1 MLARR
6 MIYGLFLAALLSAWA
21 GCGGD
26 TGTLTV
32 ETDEPLYREGQQL
45 EKQGRTQ
52 EALVS
57 YLKLISRRQDQAPES
72 HLEAGLISLE
82 NIKDPIAAIY
92 HFRRYLEL
100 EPNSH
105 RAPLVREEL
114 ERAKR
119 EFAAT
124 LPAQHWEAGRGTDMN
139 EDVQRL
145 EAENTALKAE
155 IGALRANAASNPSP
169 LRAVPTEP
177 VVADSA
183 PPLIVPVAPEQRQ
196 AAPGVEPVESRP
208 IPVATAPAAAA
219 SVSKAATA
227 HPGRTHVVTAKE
239 TLFSLSQRYY
249 GNRSH
254 WKEIRDANR
263 DKLKGDRPTLAI
275 GMELKIP

>member
-1 MLARR
+1 MF
-6 MIYGLFLAALLSAWA
+6 YGLLLAALLSGWA

-26 TGTLTV
+26 TGTLAV

-124 LPAQHWEAGRGTDMN
+124 LPAQHWEAGKGADVN
-139 EDVQRL
+139 EDIQRL

-155 IGALRANAASNPSP
+155 IGSLRANALSNPSP
-169 LRAVPTEP
+169 LRGVPT
-177 VVADSA
+177 DSTVTEA
-183 PPLIVPVAPEQRQ
+183 GPTLIVPVTPNPRP
-196 AAPGVEPVESRP
+196 AAVAEEDATP
-208 IPVATAPAAAA
+208 IPVPVPPPAVVA
-219 SVSKAATA
+219 SKPAST
-227 HPGRTHVVTAKE
+227 HSGRTHVVTAKE
-239 TLFSLSQRYY
+239 TLFSLSKRYY
-249 GNRSH
+249 GTASR
-254 WKEIRDANR
+254 WKDIRDANR
-263 DKLKGDRPTLAI
+263 DKLKGDRPPLSI

>member
-1 MLARR
+1 M
-6 MIYGLFLAALLSAWA
+6 
-21 GCGGD
+21 GGD
-26 TGTLTV
+26 TGTLAV

-124 LPAQHWEAGRGTDMN
+124 LPAQHWEAGRGGDIN

-145 EAENTALKAE
+145 ENENTALKAE

-177 VVADSA
+177 ALANSA
-183 PPLIVPVAPEQRQ
+183 PALIVPVASDPR
-196 AAPGVEPVESRP
+196 ASSPAVVPVESPP
-208 IPVATAPAAAA
+208 IPVAAAPAAAGKVT
-219 SVSKAATA
+219 SS

-249 GNRSH
+249 GDRAH
-254 WKEIRDANR
+254 WKQIRDANR

>member
-6 MIYGLFLAALLSAWA
+6 TIYGLFLAALLSAWA

-26 TGTLTV
+26 TGTLAV

-124 LPAQHWEAGRGTDMN
+124 LPAQHWETGRTGDVN

-145 EAENTALKAE
+145 ENENTALKAE

-177 VVADSA
+177 AAADSA
-183 PPLIVPVAPEQRQ
+183 PALIAPVAAEQR
-196 AAPGVEPVESRP
+196 ASGLAVVPVESRP
-208 IPVATAPAAAA
+208 IPVAPAAAA
-219 SVSKAATA
+219 PPVAAKAAPA
-227 HPGRTHVVTAKE
+227 HSGRTHVVTAKE

-249 GNRSH
+249 GDRTH
-254 WKEIRDANR
+254 WKQIRDANR
-263 DKLKGDRPTLAI
+263 DKLKGDRPTLSI